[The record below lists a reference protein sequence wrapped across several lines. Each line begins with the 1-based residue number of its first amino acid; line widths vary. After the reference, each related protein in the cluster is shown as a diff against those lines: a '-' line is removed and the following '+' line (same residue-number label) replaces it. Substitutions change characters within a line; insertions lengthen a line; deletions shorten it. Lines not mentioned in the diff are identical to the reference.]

1 MELLQQGRT
10 GETVIS
16 QDRVKGQEVAKCPL
30 DLPEYQTTQPQPQ
43 PLPNVFTQQPLSN
56 GTAGE
61 HTAELPG
68 PSVRS
73 ARADG
78 EDSDDSMTD
87 HNTTDDASHLLPNS
101 IPSNPHHLPRV
112 ELPSGVP
119 VSSSPKTSP
128 KTLINGASP
137 SPVCTP
143 PSASLNQRG
152 WSPPQSPQSPACDR
166 HHGHPIKKQHLPSTT
181 RSQNSLKADATQIKE
196 IAGDAELPGPSVR
209 SARADGEDSDDSM
222 TDHNTTDDASHLL
235 PNSIPSNPHHLPRE
249 LPSGVP
255 VSSSPKTSPKTLI
268 NGASPS
274 PVCTPPSAS
283 LNQRGWSPPQS
294 PQSPACDRHHGHPI
308 KKQHLPSTTRSQN
321 SLKADATQIKEIAG
335 DDCCVHC
342 VLACLFCEVLSL
354 CSVLAQCL
362 ACGEGCEV
370 LCCCGEGAA
379 GGLACGEDACSAL
392 LDCGILEDCCESSDC
407 LEVCLECCSICFPV

>member
-43 PLPNVFTQQPLSN
+43 PQPLPNVLTQQPLSN

-61 HTAELPG
+61 HKAELPG

-87 HNTTDDASHLLPNS
+87 LNTTDDASHLLPNS
-101 IPSNPHHLPRV
+101 IPSNPYHLPRV
-112 ELPSGVP
+112 
-119 VSSSPKTSP
+119 
-128 KTLINGASP
+128 
-137 SPVCTP
+137 
-143 PSASLNQRG
+143 
-152 WSPPQSPQSPACDR
+152 
-166 HHGHPIKKQHLPSTT
+166 
-181 RSQNSLKADATQIKE
+181 
-196 IAGDAELPGPSVR
+196 
-209 SARADGEDSDDSM
+209 
-222 TDHNTTDDASHLL
+222 
-235 PNSIPSNPHHLPRE
+235 E

-407 LEVCLECCSICFPV
+407 LEICLEGCSICFPV

>member
-1 MELLQQGRT
+1 MELLPQGRT

-16 QDRVKGQEVAKCPL
+16 QDTVKGQEVAKCPL

-43 PLPNVFTQQPLSN
+43 PHPPPNVITQQPLFN

-73 ARADG
+73 DRADD

-87 HNTTDDASHLLPNS
+87 LSTTDDVSHLLPNRV
-101 IPSNPHHLPRV
+101 PTNPYQLQKV
-112 ELPSGVP
+112 EPPTGVP
-119 VSSSPKTSP
+119 LSSSPKTSP
-128 KTLINGASP
+128 KTLTNGASP

-143 PSASLNQRG
+143 PSASNNQRG
-152 WSPPQSPQSPACDR
+152 WSPPQPPQPPACNR
-166 HHGHPIKKQHLPSTT
+166 HHGHPDKKQHLPSTT
-181 RSQNSLKADATQIKE
+181 K
-196 IAGDAELPGPSVR
+196 
-209 SARADGEDSDDSM
+209 
-222 TDHNTTDDASHLL
+222 
-235 PNSIPSNPHHLPRE
+235 
-249 LPSGVP
+249 
-255 VSSSPKTSPKTLI
+255 
-268 NGASPS
+268 
-274 PVCTPPSAS
+274 
-283 LNQRGWSPPQS
+283 
-294 PQSPACDRHHGHPI
+294 
-308 KKQHLPSTTRSQN
+308 SQN

-354 CSVLAQCL
+354 CSVVAQCL

-370 LCCCGEGAA
+370 MCCCGEGAA

-407 LEVCLECCSICFPV
+407 LEICLECCSICFPV

>member
-1 MELLQQGRT
+1 MELLQQGRI

-16 QDRVKGQEVAKCPL
+16 QDRVKGQEVTKCPV
-30 DLPEYQTTQPQPQ
+30 DLPEFQTTQPQPQ

-87 HNTTDDASHLLPNS
+87 LNTTDDASHLLPNS
-101 IPSNPHHLPRV
+101 LPSNPYQLQRV
-112 ELPSGVP
+112 DLPSGVP

-128 KTLINGASP
+128 KTLINGDSP

-152 WSPPQSPQSPACDR
+152 WIPPQSP
-166 HHGHPIKKQHLPSTT
+166 
-181 RSQNSLKADATQIKE
+181 E
-196 IAGDAELPGPSVR
+196 
-209 SARADGEDSDDSM
+209 
-222 TDHNTTDDASHLL
+222 
-235 PNSIPSNPHHLPRE
+235 
-249 LPSGVP
+249 
-255 VSSSPKTSPKTLI
+255 
-268 NGASPS
+268 
-274 PVCTPPSAS
+274 
-283 LNQRGWSPPQS
+283 
-294 PQSPACDRHHGHPI
+294 SPACDRHHGHPI

-354 CSVLAQCL
+354 CSVVAQCL

-392 LDCGILEDCCESSDC
+392 LNCGILEDCCESSDC
-407 LEVCLECCSICFPV
+407 LEICLECCSICFPV

>member
-43 PLPNVFTQQPLSN
+43 PLPNIFTQQPLSN

-78 EDSDDSMTD
+78 EDSDDS
-87 HNTTDDASHLLPNS
+87 TDDASHLLPNS
-101 IPSNPHHLPRV
+101 IPSNPYHLPRV

-137 SPVCTP
+137 SPCVPLHLPLLTREDG
-143 PSASLNQRG
+143 ALL
-152 WSPPQSPQSPACDR
+152 SPLSPQP
-166 HHGHPIKKQHLPSTT
+166 
-181 RSQNSLKADATQIKE
+181 
-196 IAGDAELPGPSVR
+196 V
-209 SARADGEDSDDSM
+209 
-222 TDHNTTDDASHLL
+222 TDTMGTLL
-235 PNSIPSNPHHLPRE
+235 
-249 LPSGVP
+249 
-255 VSSSPKTSPKTLI
+255 
-268 NGASPS
+268 
-274 PVCTPPSAS
+274 
-283 LNQRGWSPPQS
+283 
-294 PQSPACDRHHGHPI
+294 
-308 KKQHLPSTTRSQN
+308 KQHLPSTTRSQN

-392 LDCGILEDCCESSDC
+392 LNCGILEDCCESSDC
-407 LEVCLECCSICFPV
+407 LEICLECCSICFPV